1 MCKVTHHEPDME
13 HSVNIHHN
21 FCQCERCTYTDPITN
36 QKVDK
41 KLWVTRKGAT
51 SAQAGQYGMAY
62 KSKDTEFKCF

>member
-1 MCKVTHHEPDME
+1 MTHHEPDME

-21 FCQCERCTYTDPITN
+21 FCQCERCTYTDPVTN

-51 SAQAGQYGMAY
+51 SAQAGEYGMGC
-62 KSKDTEFKCF
+62 KSKGWMISVS